1 MEHLP
6 FYVYAV
12 FALTFLLA
20 LFIFYKATNRSKI
33 FLTVVSIW
41 AALQAIISI
50 SGFYTVT
57 QTFPPRFALLLIP
70 PLVSI
75 VVLFNSK
82 KGKQFIDGMN
92 IKTLTIFHVIRI
104 PVELI
109 LFWLFINKAIPQLMT
124 FEGRNFDIFSGL
136 SAPIIFYF
144 GFVKKKIN
152 ASIIIIWNF
161 ICLALVLNIAINAI
175 LSVPGTLQR
184 FAFDQPNIA
193 IIHFPFILL
202 PACLVPLVLFSHL
215 ASIRQLLFNKK
226 I

>member
-12 FALTFLLA
+12 FALTLLIA
-20 LFIFYKATNRSKI
+20 LFIFYKATNQSKI
-33 FLTVVSIW
+33 FLTLVLIW
-41 AALQAIISI
+41 TALQSIISI

-57 QTFPPRFALLLIP
+57 TTFPPRFAFLLLP

-82 KGKQFIDGMN
+82 KGRQFIDGMN
-92 IKTLTIFHVIRI
+92 IKTLTIFHITRI
-104 PVELI
+104 PAELI

-124 FEGRNFDIFSGL
+124 FEGRNFDILSGL
-136 SAPIIFYF
+136 SAPLIFYF

-152 ASIIIIWNF
+152 RSIIIIWNF
-161 ICLALVLNIAINAI
+161 ICLALLINIAINAI

-215 ASIRQLLFNKK
+215 ASIRQLLFYKK